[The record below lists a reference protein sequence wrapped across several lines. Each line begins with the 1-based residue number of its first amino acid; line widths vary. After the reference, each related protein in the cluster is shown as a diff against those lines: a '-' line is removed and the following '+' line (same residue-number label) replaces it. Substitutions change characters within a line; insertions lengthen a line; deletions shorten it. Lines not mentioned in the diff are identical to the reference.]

1 MFLLGILSVLQMTLL
16 PGVAVLATA
25 WYRSTAANVVVAAFA
40 LSFALNYAFVT
51 IFVMAG
57 WYTRATLLALI
68 AVEIVA
74 IIVAASRLR
83 IDRGARADR
92 ANGAVIV
99 SSIAALAAIAY
110 AAVKWLRSLG
120 TPFQTWDAIHSW
132 NRWARVFAAGMT
144 PLDVQWYP
152 QLIPA
157 NWSMSYVLMGKTS
170 NETFAKAP
178 MGVFFLLTLV
188 AIAAAGWRMRSPGI
202 LLATPL
208 VALLDRK
215 CVGEFLN
222 DGYVDVPVAFFATAS
237 AVVLRCGGRGAGWI
251 SCAIAAGAALPKQAG
266 AWYFL
271 VWPVLAITIGSA
283 SFRDAM
289 KPWLTAAAAPL
300 AYYAAQALAIYHG
313 VNHSNI
319 GYVTHDI
326 FRGAPIPARAIAAAG
341 SLGIYIVVFAFA
353 IASLTWQTRLARTV
367 MLAIGLPYALVWAC
381 WFSYDRRNIALALP
395 FVAIAAAD
403 GAVEL
408 LGRARLW
415 IAHWRT

>member
-16 PGVAVLATA
+16 PGGAVLATA

-68 AVEIVA
+68 PVEIVA
-74 IIVAASRLR
+74 VIVAASR
-83 IDRGARADR
+83 
-92 ANGAVIV
+92 

-237 AVVLRCGGRGAGWI
+237 AVVLRCGGRGAVWI
-251 SCAIAAGAALPKQAG
+251 SCAIAAGAALTKQAG

-271 VWPVLAITIGSA
+271 VSPVPG
-283 SFRDAM
+283 
-289 KPWLTAAAAPL
+289 
-300 AYYAAQALAIYHG
+300 
-313 VNHSNI
+313 
-319 GYVTHDI
+319 
-326 FRGAPIPARAIAAAG
+326 
-341 SLGIYIVVFAFA
+341 
-353 IASLTWQTRLARTV
+353 
-367 MLAIGLPYALVWAC
+367 
-381 WFSYDRRNIALALP
+381 
-395 FVAIAAAD
+395 
-403 GAVEL
+403 
-408 LGRARLW
+408 
-415 IAHWRT
+415 